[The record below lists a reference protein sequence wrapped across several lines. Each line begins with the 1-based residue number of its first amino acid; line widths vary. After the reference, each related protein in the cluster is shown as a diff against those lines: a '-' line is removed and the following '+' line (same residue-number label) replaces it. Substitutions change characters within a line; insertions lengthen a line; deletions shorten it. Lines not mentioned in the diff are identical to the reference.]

1 MGVTKKTSERQLAY
15 AKAYLDKLESIK
27 VRVPEGHRDIYK
39 QYAASQNS
47 SLNALIIKLLNQDM
61 VAHGFDP
68 PASGEPLSK
77 KD

>member
-1 MGVTKKTSERQLAY
+1 MKKTSERQLAY

-27 VRVPEGHRDIYK
+27 VRVPEGHRDFYK
-39 QYAASQNS
+39 QYAASQDS

-61 VAHGFDP
+61 EAHGFEP
-68 PASGEPLSK
+68 PASGVPLSK